1 MRSRDFRSSVIDPG
15 EGVVVVDGPGHTR
28 DRPGST
34 VRVSSSRRN
43 ESKIRHESTAD
54 IFRRL
59 HSLLVRGD
67 ACFALQDIEK
77 SILLVRLSFGVNQ
90 LVA

>member
-1 MRSRDFRSSVIDPG
+1 
-15 EGVVVVDGPGHTR
+15 
-28 DRPGST
+28 
-34 VRVSSSRRN
+34 
-43 ESKIRHESTAD
+43 
-54 IFRRL
+54 L